1 MTGKDKR
8 TKTAAVFQVRQPSC
22 VPIRDP
28 RTDFGCRNG
37 GNAYME
43 KKYAAFDIHRHGWLH
58 GSCSVCVYLMGTV
71 CRFWE
76 KRRKTDRQQ
85 VLDFREAL
93 NQSAQ
98 AS

>member
-1 MTGKDKR
+1 
-8 TKTAAVFQVRQPSC
+8 
-22 VPIRDP
+22 
-28 RTDFGCRNG
+28 
-37 GNAYME
+37 ME
-43 KKYAAFDIHRHGWLH
+43 KKYAAFDIRRHGRLH
-58 GSCSVCVYLMGTV
+58 GSCSVYIYLTGTV